1 MEVGRGQEKE
11 NQANIHQISM
21 QEVYGNGEKSSHKK
35 AALTE
40 HMQYSDRERIHAC
53 WLSRVDGIG
62 AVTAAKLYES
72 CGSFEGIYEQVLYN
86 RKKQDPCIFPYLGE
100 SVKRG
105 LEEAVS
111 LLKQREEEY
120 FRLMEQGVRFIL
132 SGEAAYPKRLMHIYD
147 KPMWLFVRGT
157 LPEDTKPSAA
167 IIGARSS
174 TPYGRQE
181 AEYFGRILAENGVQV
196 VSGMALGIDQAGHKG
211 ALDGGGQTYAV
222 MGCGIDTCYP
232 PSGVRLHTRIQGQG
246 GVLSEYGPGVPPTAS
261 HFPIRNRIISGLADL
276 VLVVEARR
284 RSGSLITADLAL
296 EQGRE
301 VFALPGRR
309 IDPLSEGCNRLI
321 AQGAGIVTKP
331 EDVLDFFYIKC
342 KNSCKNTQKSVNA
355 LAKSE
360 KMVYSCLDSQPKH
373 LEAVMKSCGLT
384 AGECMTAL
392 LNLEMQGFILQ
403 PMNQYYVRK
412 IV

>member
-1 MEVGRGQEKE
+1 MGAGKEQENE
-11 NQANIHQISM
+11 NKANIHQISM
-21 QEVYGNGEKSSHKK
+21 QEIYENGEKPPHKK
-35 AALTE
+35 TALTE
-40 HMQYSDRERIHAC
+40 YMQYSDRERIHAY

-72 CGSFEGIYEQVLYN
+72 CGNFEGIYERVLYN
-86 RKKQDPCIFPYLGE
+86 KKKQDPFVFSFLGQA
-100 SVKRG
+100 VKRE
-105 LEEAVS
+105 LAEALS
-111 LLKQREEEY
+111 LFEQRGEEY
-120 FRLMEQGVRFIL
+120 LRLADQGVRFIL
-132 SGEAAYPKRLMHIYD
+132 CGEAAYPRRLLHIYD
-147 KPMWLFVRGT
+147 KPMWLYVRGT

-167 IIGARSS
+167 IIGARSC

-181 AEYFGRILAENGVQV
+181 AEYFGRILAEHGVQV

-211 ALDGGGQTYAV
+211 ALDGGGLTCAV

-232 PSGVRLHTRIQGQG
+232 PSGIRLYMRIPENG
-246 GVLSEYGPGVPPTAS
+246 GILSEYGPGVPPTAS
-261 HFPIRNRIISGLADL
+261 HFPIRNRIISGLSDL
-276 VLVVEARR
+276 VLVVEARK

-296 EQGRE
+296 EQGKE

-309 IDPLSEGCNRLI
+309 TDPLSEGCNRLI

-342 KNSCKNTQKSVNA
+342 KNLYQKTQKSVNA

-360 KMVYSCLDSQPKH
+360 KMVYSCLDSQPRH

-384 AGECMTAL
+384 AGECMMAL
-392 LNLEMQGFILQ
+392 LNLEMQGFVLQ

>member
-1 MEVGRGQEKE
+1 M
-11 NQANIHQISM
+11 
-21 QEVYGNGEKSSHKK
+21 KK
-35 AALTE
+35 
-40 HMQYSDRERIHAC
+40 
-53 WLSRVDGIG
+53 
-62 AVTAAKLYES
+62 
-72 CGSFEGIYEQVLYN
+72 
-86 RKKQDPCIFPYLGE
+86 
-100 SVKRG
+100 G
-105 LEEAVS
+105 LEEAVP
-111 LLKQREEEY
+111 LFKQRVEEY
-120 FRLMEQGVRFIL
+120 DRLEEQGVRFIL
-132 SGEAAYPKRLMHIYD
+132 CGEAAYPKRLMHIYD
-147 KPMWLFVRGT
+147 KPMWLFVRGM
-157 LPEDTKPSAA
+157 LPEDAKPSAA
-167 IIGARSS
+167 VIGARSC

-211 ALDGGGQTYAV
+211 AMDGGGLTYAV

-232 PSGVRLHTRIQGQG
+232 PSGIRLHARIREQG
-246 GVLSEYGPGVPPTAS
+246 GILSEYGPDVPPTAS
-261 HFPIRNRIISGLADL
+261 HFPIRNRIISGLSDL
-276 VLVVEARR
+276 VLVVEARK

-296 EQGRE
+296 EQGKE

-331 EDVLDFFYIKC
+331 EDVLDFFHIKC
-342 KNSCKNTQKSVNA
+342 KNSCKKTIKSVNA

-373 LEAVMKSCGLT
+373 LEAVMKSCGVT

-392 LNLEMQGFILQ
+392 LNLEMQGLILQ

>member
-1 MEVGRGQEKE
+1 MGAGKEQENE
-11 NQANIHQISM
+11 NKANIHPISM
-21 QEVYGNGEKSSHKK
+21 QEIYEKEEKPAHKK
-35 AALTE
+35 TALTE
-40 HMQYSDRERIHAC
+40 HMQYSDRERIHAY
-53 WLSRVDGIG
+53 WLSRVNGIG
-62 AVTAAKLYES
+62 AVTAARLYES
-72 CGSFEGIYEQVLYN
+72 CGSFEGIYERVLYN
-86 RKKQDPCIFPYLGE
+86 KKKQDPFAFSFLGQA
-100 SVKRG
+100 VKRE
-105 LEEAVS
+105 LAEAVS
-111 LLKQREEEY
+111 RFEQRGEEY
-120 FRLMEQGVRFIL
+120 LRLADQGVRFIL
-132 SGEAAYPKRLMHIYD
+132 CGEAAYPRRLLHIYD
-147 KPMWLFVRGT
+147 KPMWLYVRGR

-167 IIGARSS
+167 IIGARSC

-181 AEYFGRILAENGVQV
+181 AEYFGRILAEHGVQV

-211 ALDGGGQTYAV
+211 AMDGGGLTYAV

-232 PSGVRLHTRIQGQG
+232 PSGIRLHTQIREHG
-246 GVLSEYGPGVPPTAS
+246 GVLSEYGPGVQPIAS
-261 HFPIRNRIISGLADL
+261 HFPIRNRIISGLSDL
-276 VLVVEARR
+276 VLVVEARK

-296 EQGRE
+296 EQGKE

-321 AQGAGIVTKP
+321 AQGAGIVTGP

-342 KNSCKNTQKSVNA
+342 KNLCQNTQKSVNA

-360 KMVYSCLDSQPKH
+360 KMVYSCLDSQPRH

-384 AGECMTAL
+384 AGECMMAL
-392 LNLEMQGFILQ
+392 LNLEMQGFVLQ

>member
-1 MEVGRGQEKE
+1 MEIGKE
-11 NQANIHQISM
+11 ESNVQNAQLSM
-21 QEVYGNGEKSSHKK
+21 QELYGKTQEPPHKK
-35 AALTE
+35 VPLTE
-40 HMQYSDRERIHAC
+40 NMQYSDRERIHAY

-72 CGSFEGIYEQVLYN
+72 CGSFEGIYERVLYN
-86 RKKQDPCIFPYLGE
+86 RKKLDPFICSFLGKA
-100 SVKRG
+100 VKKG
-105 LEEAVS
+105 LEEAVP
-111 LLKQREEEY
+111 LFKQPH
-120 FRLMEQGVRFIL
+120 RFIIDMHQAL
-132 SGEAAYPKRLMHIYD
+132 RICRLTAQNETYPLFLQLIVFFHA
-147 KPMWLFVRGT
+147 LFVRGT
-157 LPEDTKPSAA
+157 LPEDAKPSAA
-167 IIGARSS
+167 VIGARSC

-211 ALDGGGQTYAV
+211 AMDGGGLTFAV

-232 PSGVRLHTRIQGQG
+232 PSGIRLHARIREQG
-246 GVLSEYGPGVPPTAS
+246 GILSEYGSGVPPTAS
-261 HFPIRNRIISGLADL
+261 HFPIRNRIISGLSDL
-276 VLVVEARR
+276 VLVVEARK

-296 EQGRE
+296 EQGKE

-331 EDVLDFFYIKC
+331 EDVLDFFHIKC
-342 KNSCKNTQKSVNA
+342 KNSCKKTIKSVNA

-373 LEAVMKSCGLT
+373 LEAVMKSCGVT

-392 LNLEMQGFILQ
+392 LNLEMQGLILQ

>member
-1 MEVGRGQEKE
+1 MEIGKE
-11 NQANIHQISM
+11 ESNVQNAQLSM
-21 QEVYGNGEKSSHKK
+21 QELYGKTQEPPHKK
-35 AALTE
+35 VLLTE
-40 HMQYSDRERIHAC
+40 NMQYSDRERIHAY

-72 CGSFEGIYEQVLYN
+72 CGSFEGIYERVLYN
-86 RKKQDPCIFPYLGE
+86 RKKLDPFICSFLGKA
-100 SVKRG
+100 VKKG
-105 LEEAVS
+105 LEEAVP
-111 LLKQREEEY
+111 LFKQRVEEY
-120 FRLMEQGVRFIL
+120 DRLEEQGVRFIL
-132 SGEAAYPKRLMHIYD
+132 CGEAAYPKRLMHIYD

-157 LPEDTKPSAA
+157 LPEDAKPSAA
-167 IIGARSS
+167 VIGARSC

-211 ALDGGGQTYAV
+211 AMDGGGLTYAV

-232 PSGVRLHTRIQGQG
+232 PSGIRLHARIREQG
-246 GVLSEYGPGVPPTAS
+246 GILSEYGPGVPPTAS
-261 HFPIRNRIISGLADL
+261 HFPIRNRIISGLSDL
-276 VLVVEARR
+276 VLVVEARK

-296 EQGRE
+296 EQG
-301 VFALPGRR
+301 
-309 IDPLSEGCNRLI
+309 
-321 AQGAGIVTKP
+321 K
-331 EDVLDFFYIKC
+331 EDVLDFFHIKC
-342 KNSCKNTQKSVNA
+342 KNSCKKTIKSVNA

-373 LEAVMKSCGLT
+373 LEAVMKSCGVT

-392 LNLEMQGFILQ
+392 LNLEMQGLILQ

-412 IV
+412 II